1 MFINYG
7 AMLIVVQG
15 KPRTWEARVL
25 KSIDEANN
33 LEPDASSD
41 KFLSTVDLYKT
52 SIEWF
57 SCHTQL
63 TEV

>member
-1 MFINYG
+1 MVPCSFWFKANHE
-7 AMLIVVQG
+7 LG
-15 KPRTWEARVL
+15 KLGFL
-25 KSIDEANN
+25 KHIDEANN